1 MKDDRRTLGR
11 VAKLVHVE
19 ADRRDARDPEVP
31 EWEILAES
39 FHERENEATHA
50 GIDVDIG
57 GSLGPDAGEI
67 LDRVDHPM
75 GVLRSGTDDENRS
88 ICDRVG
94 RGVDVAS
101 VVIGARDKDDIE
113 SEVVGGFVK
122 GGVGSVGED
131 DLAALD
137 TSLGSGPF
145 PGGFDGHQDRFG
157 TTGGHEAGGVI
168 TMEQGGHRA
177 DHLSLDL
184 AERRDGEGVERVLVE
199 IHRGG
204 VLGDCVHLGSA
215 VVDETE
221 GTPVLPAGVV
231 AAQRPKSFEHLVVAE
246 SGVGEGHAQT
256 VEHANS

>member
-1 MKDDRRTLGR
+1 M
-11 VAKLVHVE
+11 HVE
-19 ADRRDARDPEVP
+19 ADRRHARDSEVP

-88 ICDRVG
+88 ICDCVG

-122 GGVGSVGED
+122 GGVGVSARTISPRSIPRSARARSRAVLTAIRIDSVPPEV
-131 DLAALD
+131 
-137 TSLGSGPF
+137 
-145 PGGFDGHQDRFG
+145 
-157 TTGGHEAGGVI
+157 EAGGVI

-221 GTPVLPAGVV
+221 GTPVLPACVV
-231 AAQRPKSFEHLVVAE
+231 AAQRPESFEHLVVAE

>member
-1 MKDDRRTLGR
+1 MG
-11 VAKLVHVE
+11 
-19 ADRRDARDPEVP
+19 DPRQ
-31 EWEILAES
+31 S

-50 GIDVDIG
+50 PSTWTLAEASTCGRD
-57 GSLGPDAGEI
+57 PR
-67 LDRVDHPM
+67 RVDHPM
-75 GVLRSGTDDENRS
+75 GYCGAEPTTRAVRSVM
-88 ICDRVG
+88 RVG

-122 GGVGSVGED
+122 GGVGGVGED

-137 TSLGSGPF
+137 ASLGSGPF
-145 PGGFDGHQDRFG
+145 RAVLTAIGIDSCHRGL
-157 TTGGHEAGGVI
+157 EAGGVI
-168 TMEQGGHRA
+168 TMEQGGHRV

-184 AERRDGEGVERVLVE
+184 AERRDGEGVDVLVE

-204 VLGDCVHLGSA
+204 VLGDCVHLESA

-231 AAQRPKSFEHLVVAE
+231 AAQLPSRSSTSSWLSPE
-246 SGVGEGHAQT
+246 SGRDMPRP
-256 VEHANS
+256 

>member
-11 VAKLVHVE
+11 VSEFVHVE
-19 ADRRDARDPEVP
+19 ADRRHARDSEVP

-88 ICDRVG
+88 ICDCVG

-137 TSLGSGPF
+137 TSLGRARSRAVLTAIRIDSVPPEVMKPVASSPWSKAAIVPTTSRWIWPSDGMARVLSAFSWRYIAAASSAIACTSGP
-145 PGGFDGHQDRFG
+145 P
-157 TTGGHEAGGVI
+157 
-168 TMEQGGHRA
+168 
-177 DHLSLDL
+177 S
-184 AERRDGEGVERVLVE
+184 
-199 IHRGG
+199 
-204 VLGDCVHLGSA
+204 
-215 VVDETE
+215 
-221 GTPVLPAGVV
+221 
-231 AAQRPKSFEHLVVAE
+231 
-246 SGVGEGHAQT
+246 
-256 VEHANS
+256 